1 MKSYLEVAKEDS
13 GNITSLNE
21 TMSYERQETILS
33 AIAQSITGNLTVKVH
48 IRPTNT
54 GESYTDRNDIYVGDD
69 ESLLKVYVRLN
80 RRKKVNPFLMRLK
93 LVAHETL
100 HSLFTPYKI
109 YESERV
115 SLVLEGYSPHQVKHV
130 FDVIENLIIE
140 TREPSVFGGWLHSA
154 FLYGSY
160 TQYSCTRKLQYIHD
174 HLQWETAILNLQNTC
189 NLEDGMR
196 LRGHFSSE
204 KAKDLYERTKPMI
217 EDILNSSHSTSDKV
231 AIIKDV
237 VRMVIDTFPET
248 RSVSDEELHRKP
260 MNSRTADLPSIE
272 ENLLLPDE
280 TGQESELTDEDKR
293 ENKENSEERN
303 ADRDNTDDKHLEEGE
318 TGEESEDAE
327 NEKDFSENEER
338 KFDSDRKLNK
348 LMKQINQYAVS
359 LERIEKNSCMSENAI
374 TKEFGENI
382 AHVEKHT
389 GSLTVLPEDR
399 EFYRKSVMENKQ
411 LIRSLNALFKKELK
425 RIRDEDEYFTSGKID
440 PVRVVSYRRKTVEL
454 FKRPLGDSGTNE
466 AAITVRIDQSGSMSN
481 RYSRRGR
488 KLCDEAGELACVLT
502 EVFADLKV
510 SLQVCGF
517 AEVGVEEEHEI
528 FKEFNSSTTPRETV
542 AKSRLNK
549 SSATPTGWTIY
560 QGIQELKARQE
571 KNKVFIL
578 ITDGY
583 PSSQVSRLF
592 MSINHI
598 RKHIRNAQKE
608 GIAFLCLLVG
618 ECEPSLHHK
627 IFGDSLIVAGSST
640 SLAVA
645 ISPKL
650 KKVAKRWNN

>member
-1 MKSYLEVAKEDS
+1 MKSYLEAAKEDS

-160 TQYSCTRKLQYIHD
+160 TQYSCTRKLQYIQD

-440 PVRVVSYRRKTVEL
+440 PVRVVSHRRKTVEL